1 MDILRQ
7 AKTPEDIVPVDVP
20 YTSSLLARIL
30 GDLADRYPFI
40 EIGEAGN
47 SVMGRRLYTIRLGQ
61 GQTEVFYN
69 ASFHANEWIT
79 TPLLL
84 KFAEEYAK
92 AYAAG
97 ERLYGV
103 HTSFLYENFSLYLM
117 PMVNPD
123 GVDLV
128 NGEIDGGAYYELAK
142 RISGDYPAIPFPS
155 GWKANINGVD
165 LNLVG
170 TAPLSQPESIAVY
183 RFTTQHEFRLILA
196 YHTQG
201 EVIYWKYLDY
211 NPRQAARIA
220 RYFGAVSG
228 YEIAMTPVA
237 SGYAGYKDWFI
248 QTYNRPGYTIEAGR
262 GENPLPVTQ
271 FPKIYED
278 NKRILLGGMTQLEI
292 L

>member
-92 AYAAG
+92 AYAAD

-155 GWKANINGVD
+155 GWKANNNGVD
-165 LNLVG
+165 LNL
-170 TAPLSQPESIAVY
+170 
-183 RFTTQHEFRLILA
+183 
-196 YHTQG
+196 
-201 EVIYWKYLDY
+201 
-211 NPRQAARIA
+211 
-220 RYFGAVSG
+220 
-228 YEIAMTPVA
+228 
-237 SGYAGYKDWFI
+237 
-248 QTYNRPGYTIEAGR
+248 
-262 GENPLPVTQ
+262 Q
-271 FPKIYED
+271 FPAGWENAREIKYE
-278 NKRILLGGMTQLEI
+278 Q
-292 L
+292 